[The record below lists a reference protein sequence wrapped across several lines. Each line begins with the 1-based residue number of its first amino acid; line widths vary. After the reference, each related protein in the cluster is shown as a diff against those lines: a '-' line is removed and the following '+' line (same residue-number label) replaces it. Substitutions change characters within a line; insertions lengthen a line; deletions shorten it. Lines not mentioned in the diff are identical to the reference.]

1 MLTAVMTTGSL
12 GVPATLGLAGGVSF
26 VHPELLHLLWAALG
40 LWGLLAFLEL
50 RQSSRLGRF
59 ISAVMQVRLAR
70 RLPRGRRLLRLVLL
84 FTTFIAGTLALP
96 RPQTAG
102 ELETESSTQV
112 SADLMVV
119 LDVSRSMLA
128 EDAAPSRLQRAKA
141 EILDLLSKLK
151 GHRVGLVAFAGRAQ
165 VLCPLTPDYGFF
177 RVVLERTDPR
187 SVGRGGTRIGDGL
200 RTALEAFGP
209 AGGARLIL
217 LITDGEDQDSYPVD
231 AAKEIRKAGVRVVA
245 IGFGDERGSEIT
257 LTDPKTGGRSFL
269 VDREG
274 KVVRSRLD
282 GKTLREI
289 AVATEGAYIPA
300 GVAALDLES
309 IIKEHIQP
317 LVREQKNVS
326 VRAVPREHYP
336 WLILLSL
343 LSLVAAVRVGRSTT
357 VAAFGSGG
365 EEGREL

>member
-1 MLTAVMTTGSL
+1 MVATTLTLA
-12 GVPATLGLAGGVSF
+12 LAGGLSF
-26 VHPELLHLLWAALG
+26 GHPELAQLPFIAVA
-40 LWGLLAFLEL
+40 LWGLLAYLEL
-50 RQSSRLGRF
+50 RQSGQLARF
-59 ISAVMQVRLAR
+59 ISPLMQLRLAR
-70 RLPRGRRLLRLVLL
+70 RLPRGRRLLRLGLL
-84 FTTFIAGTLALP
+84 LLALGAGSVALL
-96 RPQTAG
+96 RPQTPG
-102 ELETESSTQV
+102 ELETVSSTQV

-141 EILDLLSKLK
+141 EVLDLLSKLK

-177 RVVLERTDPR
+177 RVVLERTDTR

-200 RTALEAFGP
+200 RSALEAFGP
-209 AGGARLIL
+209 PGGARLIL
-217 LITDGEDQDSYPVD
+217 LITDGEDQDSYPVE
-231 AAKEIRKAGVRVVA
+231 AAKEVRKAGVRVVA

-257 LTDPKTGGRSFL
+257 LTDPKTGARSFL

-282 GKTLREI
+282 GKTLRDI

-309 IIKEHIQP
+309 IIREHIQP
-317 LVREQKNVS
+317 LVREQKNAS

-336 WLILLSL
+336 WLVLITLLAL
-343 LSLVAAVRVGRSTT
+343 IGAVRVGRGTS
-357 VAAFGSGG
+357 VSSLSGLSDS
-365 EEGREL
+365 EEGREP